1 MSMETTVVRDFS
13 IALLIGALVGIERE
27 RHKAVES
34 PVSYAGVRT
43 FILMAEAGAVS
54 AWLSLKLGAPWVFV
68 ATLLAVA
75 AAVVT
80 GQVLESRVRADSL
93 GLTTEV
99 AALAVT
105 LLGGMVMYGFP
116 EIAVAL
122 AIVTSSVLAFKR
134 PLHALVARLGAD
146 DLSAGLKLLIA
157 SFIVLPLL
165 PNRAIDPWQALNPYK
180 LWLLVV
186 LISSLSLVGY
196 VAVRVLGSARGTL
209 ITGASGGL
217 VSSTAVSLSFAR
229 ESRAGA
235 GAPADHALAAGI
247 LLSWVVMF
255 VRVVIE
261 VAIVHPG
268 LVARVLVPFSA
279 MAAVAGLVAAASYRR
294 SVAPAAEESKHTEV
308 PLENPFSLVAATK
321 FGLVF
326 AGVMLVVK
334 LAQTYLP
341 GGGLY
346 VVAGLAG
353 LTDVDAITLSMA
365 DFARQGG
372 PPATAV
378 GAIAVAAVA
387 NTLVKCGLVVALGSR
402 SLRTRMLPATL
413 LILAAGLGSLWFA

>member
-1 MSMETTVVRDFS
+1 MDVSLVRDFS

-27 RHKAVES
+27 RRQAQES
-34 PVSYAGVRT
+34 PAGFGGLRT

-54 AWLSLKLGAPWVFV
+54 AWLSLKLATPWIFV
-68 ATLLAVA
+68 ATLAAVA

-80 GQVLESRVRADSL
+80 AYVLESRVSADSL
-93 GLTTEV
+93 GLTTEL

-122 AIVTSSVLAFKR
+122 AIVTSAVLAFKQ
-134 PLHALVARLGAD
+134 PLHALVGKLGTED
-146 DLSAGLKLLIA
+146 INAGLKLLVA

-165 PNRAIDPWQALNPYK
+165 PDRPVDPWQALNPYK

-196 VAVRVLGSARGTL
+196 VAVRWLGSARGTL
-209 ITGASGGL
+209 VTGATGGL

-229 ESRAGA
+229 QSRVEESPSSGS
-235 GAPADHALAAGI
+235 ALAAGI
-247 LLSWVVMF
+247 LLAWVVMF
-255 VRVVIE
+255 ARVVIE
-261 VAIVHPG
+261 VAVVNPA
-268 LVARVLVPFSA
+268 LVARVLVPFSV
-279 MAAVAGLVAAASYRR
+279 MAGAAGLVAVVLYRQGASSAGESRPGAA
-294 SVAPAAEESKHTEV
+294 V
-308 PLENPFSLVAATK
+308 PLKNPFSLVAATK

-326 AGVMLVVK
+326 AAVMLVVK
-334 LAQTYLP
+334 LTQRYLP

-346 VVAGLAG
+346 LVAGLAG

-372 PPATAV
+372 DPGTAV

-387 NTLVKCGLVVALGSR
+387 NTVVKCGLVASLGSR
-402 SLRTRMLPATL
+402 PLRRRMLMATL
-413 LILAAGLGSLWFA
+413 LILAAGIASLYLV